1 MKIVYFI
8 DNLRGDGTQR
18 ALTQLV
24 QGLAE
29 RGHRQAVVCLNNS
42 YDGVLFKRLRS
53 TPVQIRVVGKTALM
67 SGSGLVATWFWLARE
82 RFDVVIT
89 LLFAADVIGRLL
101 AQWSGVPR
109 VISSLRARNMHYS
122 QIQRWL
128 VRSTMKAADAV
139 VINAPHT
146 RDFAIREEGAPSD
159 RIYIIRNGV
168 KIENYSKPSNQTA
181 LRDEMGLPKHG
192 WLLGTIGRL
201 TRQKGVDIL
210 LHALCLINIR
220 DFNLLVI
227 GMGAEE
233 TTLRTLARNLGLEAR
248 VHFIGYRHDVP
259 VLLQA
264 LDLYVHP
271 ARFEGMPNA
280 VLEAMAAA
288 RPVIATAVDGNCE
301 LIEDGA
307 HGWLVP
313 PEDPVALATAIETAL
328 SSPTEARRRGAAAQE
343 RVSENFSVDAMITA
357 WENLLLGGRL

>member
-24 QGLAE
+24 EGLAK
-29 RGHRQAVVCLNNS
+29 RGHRQAVVCLNKS
-42 YDGVLFKRLRS
+42 YDDVLIKKLRNTS
-53 TPVQIRVVGKTALM
+53 VQIRVVGKTALV
-67 SGSGLVATWFWLARE
+67 SGYGLVATWLWLARE

-101 AQWSGVPR
+101 AYWSGVPR
-109 VISSLRARNMHYS
+109 VISSLRARNVHYS
-122 QIQRWL
+122 QVQRWL

-139 VINAPHT
+139 VINASYT
-146 RDFAIREEGAPSD
+146 RDFAVREEGAATD
-159 RIYIIRNGV
+159 RIYMIRNGV
-168 KIENYSKPSNQTA
+168 KIENYSKPTNQAA

-192 WLLGTIGRL
+192 WLLGTVGRL
-201 TRQKGVDIL
+201 TRQKGIDIL

-233 TTLRTLARNLGLEAR
+233 TTLRALARNLGLEAR
-248 VHFIGYRHDVP
+248 VHFVGYRYDVP

-280 VLEAMAAA
+280 LLEAMAAA

-313 PEDPVALATAIETAL
+313 PEDPGALATAIERAL
-328 SSPTEARRRGAAAQE
+328 SSPGEARRRGAAAQQ
-343 RVSENFSVDAMITA
+343 RVGENFSVDAMVTA
-357 WENLLLGGRL
+357 WENLLLGVRV